1 MESIS
6 RTANEFASPQRQAI
20 EQVLGHPLRD
30 DQQVTITVQ
39 PGVAAETSGP
49 VPEWLNLYAGLTDE
63 EVSDLESAILQRDPS
78 TRIAD

>member
-6 RTANEFASPQRQAI
+6 RTVHEFAAPQRQAI

-30 DQQVTITVQ
+30 DQQVTISVQ
-39 PGVAAETSGP
+39 PDIAAAPSAS
-49 VPEWLNLYAGLTDE
+49 VPKWLNLYAGLTDK
-63 EVSDLESAILQRDPS
+63 EVSNLESAILQRDPS